1 MRVKDFN
8 TSERTTIR
16 NQTHPSRPPFINRWK
31 STYLV
36 LESLFFFHHQGQIDF
51 RYQHMAAAASLSYSQ
66 GLLLV
71 SKQTMKRPR
80 KPFHVCSAHRV
91 YSVISRGLTAHSW
104 SRWLRLY
111 SGMESKYRSDMFKS
125 LDWQR
130 MSHVTDS
137 ALCRSQEDKKSRLL
151 HLHMVILKHKSGLI
165 YSGKWSKM

>member
-36 LESLFFFHHQGQIDF
+36 LESLFFFPPSRSNRLQIPA
-51 RYQHMAAAASLSYSQ
+51 HGCCSLTFIQS
-66 GLLLV
+66 GV

-137 ALCRSQEDKKSRLL
+137 ALCCSQEDKKSRLL